1 MLEGSLKRQINLAIP
16 VYMIIIIMIVAG
28 AIGSE
33 YFRTLN
39 NYHNIIYRVAAIA
52 IVSLGQTVVM
62 LAGGI
67 DLSVGNVLALSSC
80 ILATYNTSFGLF
92 PTILVTLIIGLLIGV
107 INGFGETKLGVPPIV
122 MTLATMSI
130 AKGLSLLIRPTP
142 GGSIPY
148 GMYKFF
154 DYKWGLLSIPLIL
167 ILLLGST
174 LFLIIHCTKFGR
186 YIFCIGGNKL
196 NAKKNGIPIVKI
208 KITSYAICG
217 LLAAIAGIIMSV
229 RISSGDALI
238 GETFALD
245 SITAVVIGGTAMM
258 GGEGGIVG
266 TLGGALLIAMIS
278 NFLNLLGIN
287 PMTQYII
294 KGFILVIALAG
305 KVKKSD

>member
-1 MLEGSLKRQINLAIP
+1 MLEGSIKRQVNLATP
-16 VYMIIIIMIVAG
+16 VYLILLLMIIAG

-39 NYHNIIYRVAAIA
+39 NIHNIVYRVAALA

-62 LAGGI
+62 LGGGI

-80 ILATYNTSFGLF
+80 ILATYNTSFGVL
-92 PTILVTLIIGLLIGV
+92 PSILLTLIVGLSFGL
-107 INGFGETKLGVPPIV
+107 INGFGETKLGVPPMV

-130 AKGLSLLIRPTP
+130 AKGFSLLIRPTP

-148 GMYKFF
+148 SMYKLF
-154 DYKWGLLSIPLIL
+154 DYKLGLLSFPLVLIL
-167 ILLLGST
+167 VLGLI
-174 LFLIIHCTKFGR
+174 LFLIIHCTQFGR
-186 YIFCIGGNKL
+186 YLYCVGGSKI
-196 NAKKNGIPIVKI
+196 NAERNGIPVIKI
-208 KITSYAICG
+208 KIISYTICS
-217 LLAAIAGIIMSV
+217 LLATIAGIVMSV

-245 SITAVVIGGTAMM
+245 SITAVVIGGTAMI
-258 GGEGGIVG
+258 GGEGGILG

-287 PMTQYII
+287 PMMQYII

-305 KVKKSD
+305 KVKRNN